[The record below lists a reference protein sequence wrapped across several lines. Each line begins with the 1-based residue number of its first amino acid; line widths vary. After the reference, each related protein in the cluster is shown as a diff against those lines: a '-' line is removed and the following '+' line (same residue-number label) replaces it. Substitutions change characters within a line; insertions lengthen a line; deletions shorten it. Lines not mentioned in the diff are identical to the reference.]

1 MADATDQAAAIT
13 AAENVIDNGD
23 GTTDIVQTTHRLSSL
38 TVGGSLDVVQDGT
51 SSDDSSD
58 DDDDDTVS
66 LPQTSTAYENEFL
79 SLLPPCVLPRVNKLK
94 QLNDTRDKLLEEY
107 ILERAALEMKYTS
120 KMQPLYEERRGIVNG
135 EFECA
140 IANNVEHSKG
150 GGDNIEEDREVNE
163 VVVEDVNEEDAGT
176 VIDPTKGLPQFWLCA
191 MGHMEI
197 LAVMIEEEGE

>member
-23 GTTDIVQTTHRLSSL
+23 GTTDIVQTTNRLSSL
-38 TVGGSLDVVQDGT
+38 TVGVSLDVQDGV

-58 DDDDDTVS
+58 DGDDDTVP
-66 LPQTSTAYENEFL
+66 LPQTSTAYESEFL

-107 ILERAALEMKYTS
+107 RLERAVLEMKYIS

-135 EFECA
+135 DFE
-140 IANNVEHSKG
+140 
-150 GGDNIEEDREVNE
+150 
-163 VVVEDVNEEDAGT
+163 
-176 VIDPTKGLPQFWLCA
+176 
-191 MGHMEI
+191 
-197 LAVMIEEEGE
+197 